1 MSVKSKIALY
11 IFLLL
16 PLCISTGCSKA
27 KNAVTQAEV
36 IPVKVLR
43 IELRDMDEAIDYVG
57 NIKAQDEA
65 MVYPKVSG
73 KIIEKIKEDGSYVAK
88 GEVIAY
94 IDRDEVGFKF
104 EKAPVE
110 SPLSGIIGR
119 VSMDIGSNVTPQ
131 TAIALVVDMAKV
143 KIDLD
148 IPEKYL
154 SRISL
159 GQDATISVDA
169 WPQEKFSGKISKVS
183 PVVDLSTRTAPVEIT
198 VDNPKMQ
205 LKSGMFARVSLILE
219 HRKDIPVILKE
230 AIMGKEPNLYVYT
243 VENNRAA
250 LKNIKLGIRQG
261 PYYEVREGIKQGD
274 AVVTM
279 GQQKLYDGATVSI
292 ETDKESGQ
300 AE

>member
-1 MSVKSKIALY
+1 MNVKTKTALY

-16 PLCISTGCSKA
+16 SLCVSAGCTKA
-27 KNAVTQAEV
+27 KSAAVEKEV
-36 IPVKVLR
+36 IPVKGIRV
-43 IELRDMDEAIDYVG
+43 EFRDLDEAIDYVG

-73 KIIEKIKEDGSYVAK
+73 KIIEKVREDGSFVVK

-110 SPLSGIIGR
+110 SPLSGVIGR
-119 VSMDIGSNVTPQ
+119 VAMDIGSQVTPQ
-131 TAIALVVDMAKV
+131 TAIALVVDMSKV

-154 SRISL
+154 SRMSL

-169 WPQEKFSGKISKVS
+169 YPQEKFSGKVSKIS
-183 PVVDLSTRTAPVEIT
+183 PVVDLSTRTAPIEIT
-198 VDNPKMQ
+198 VNNLKQQ

-219 HRKDIPVILKE
+219 HRKDVPVILKE
-230 AIMGKEPNLYVYT
+230 AIMGKEPSLYVYT
-243 VENNRAA
+243 IEDNRAM
-250 LKNIKLGIRQG
+250 LKKIKLGIRQG
-261 PYYEVREGIKQGD
+261 PYFEVKEGLKEGD
-274 AVVTM
+274 TVVTM
-279 GQQKLYDGATVSI
+279 GQQKLYENAAVAV
-292 ETDKESGQ
+292 ETEKQ
-300 AE
+300 

>member
-1 MSVKSKIALY
+1 MNVKTKTALY

-16 PLCISTGCSKA
+16 SLCVSAGCTKA
-27 KNAVTQAEV
+27 KSAAVEKEV
-36 IPVKVLR
+36 IPVKGIRV
-43 IELRDMDEAIDYVG
+43 EFRDLDEAIDYVG

-73 KIIEKIKEDGSYVAK
+73 KIIEKVREDGSFVVK

-110 SPLSGIIGR
+110 SPLSGVIGR
-119 VSMDIGSNVTPQ
+119 VAMDIGSQVTPQ
-131 TAIALVVDMAKV
+131 TAIALVVDMSKV

-169 WPQEKFSGKISKVS
+169 YPQEKFSGKVSKIS
-183 PVVDLSTRTAPVEIT
+183 PVVDLSTRTAPIEIT
-198 VDNPKMQ
+198 VDNPKQQ

-219 HRKDIPVILKE
+219 HRKDVPVILKE
-230 AIMGKEPNLYVYT
+230 AIMGKEPSLYVYT
-243 VENNRAA
+243 IEDNRAM
-250 LKNIKLGIRQG
+250 LKKIKLGIRQG
-261 PYYEVREGIKQGD
+261 PYFEVKEGLKEGD
-274 AVVTM
+274 TVVTM
-279 GQQKLYDGATVSI
+279 GQQKLYENAAVAV
-292 ETDKESGQ
+292 ETEKQ
-300 AE
+300 